1 MGAALQDSG
10 IHILTGDCVV
20 DVIFNS
26 HHCLQGVKLENK
38 LYNARTVEAGS
49 TVRGGK
55 GCGSEGRGVKALH
68 NSDVTPQY
76 STIDCSALLC
86 CVRRSCDADVFN
98 AINES
103 GLVYD
108 GGAVV
113 DQVTFFYIL
122 YQIVLDHI
130 VRYYTELLFL
140 L

>member
-1 MGAALQDSG
+1 VCAALHDSG
-10 IHILTGDCVV
+10 IHIVTGHCVV

-26 HHCLQGVKLENK
+26 RHFLHGVRLENK
-38 LYNARTVEAGS
+38 VYSARTKEAGS
-49 TVRGGK
+49 TERGGK
-55 GCGSEGRGVKALH
+55 GCGSDGRGVRTLQ

-86 CVRRSCDADVFN
+86 CVRRSCDADAFN

-113 DQVTFFYIL
+113 DQVSSSRRNPY
-122 YQIVLDHI
+122 
-130 VRYYTELLFL
+130 
-140 L
+140 